1 MTIAQILKKIAYLE
15 AVNQVL
21 QEEMFQLDVM
31 MRQLGF
37 NDGLQ
42 TVKLTARA
50 ILDNNKNIKYEDNK

>member
-15 AVNQVL
+15 AINDILHAEVI
-21 QEEMFQLDVM
+21 QLDKM

-42 TVKLTARA
+42 TVKLTAKA
-50 ILDNNKNIKYEDNK
+50 IIDDNKNNNKK